1 MDKIK
6 EKPQTVSGI
15 REKVKAAP
23 KELAH
28 RGLEDGTNRLRTGL
42 RDAAQQGRQDDYGGD
57 RIEDTAAG
65 GMRRME
71 RGAEKLIKEKRKS
84 RAGRGD
90 SSSDSTTAEGMHSET
105 LSDKSNGKADTAA
118 MRNSA
123 GRSGEAGQRIKT
135 KGSYMRAQA

>member
-6 EKPQTVSGI
+6 EKPQTASGI
-15 REKVKAAP
+15 REKIAAAP

-28 RGLEDGTNRLRTGL
+28 RGLEDGTERLRGQL
-42 RDAAQQGRQDDYGGD
+42 RDAAQQGRRDDFGGD

-71 RGAEKLIKEKRKS
+71 QGAEKLIKEKRKS

-90 SSSDSTTAEGMHSET
+90 SSADSTTAEGMCSET
-105 LSDKSNGKADTAA
+105 LSGECNGKADAAA
-118 MRNSA
+118 MQNSA
-123 GRSGEAGQRIKT
+123 GGSGDAG
-135 KGSYMRAQA
+135 